1 MRDQLQ
7 YYDIEPEKYT
17 KSALKTKLKRD
28 DLEARKNKPLHCYI
42 FKKIEE
48 DNEIDKEASHQR
60 LHSGISSHVEGYIN
74 AMQEQKKATK
84 ATRKRREKDPTINAK
99 CRLCH
104 SQDETVL
111 HALGSCP
118 SLSSNLY
125 TIVRHDNVEQHIV
138 EEIVKQ
144 ENKESTCRKRPES
157 VTVTGN
163 KEIWWNLPIKTTTKV
178 EYNRP
183 DVVIWNRETKVCHLV
198 EISVPLDINIS
209 NQQVVKRDKYM
220 PLVSE
225 MQQLYRNYTF
235 QIIPVI
241 IGCLRAISKSLEQN
255 LQKLG
260 LEDATYKP
268 LIKKLQKTTLLGS
281 VKIIKTFIRM

>member
-1 MRDQLQ
+1 MQ
-7 YYDIEPEKYT
+7 YHNIELEKYT

-28 DLEARKNKPLHCYI
+28 HLEAWKNKPLHSYI

-48 DNEIDKEASHQR
+48 DNEIDKEASHQW

-74 AMQEQKKATK
+74 AMQEQEIATK
-84 ATRKRREKDPTINAK
+84 AIGKRREKDPTINAK
-99 CRLCH
+99 CRLCD

-125 TIVRHDNVEQHIV
+125 KTARHDNVGQHNV

-144 ENKESTCRKRPES
+144 ENKESTNRKRPES
-157 VTVTGN
+157 VTVIGN
-163 KEIWWNLPIKTTTKV
+163 KEIWWNMPIKTANKV

-209 NQQVVKRDKYM
+209 NRQVVKRDKYM

-241 IGCLRAISKSLEQN
+241 IG
-255 LQKLG
+255 
-260 LEDATYKP
+260 
-268 LIKKLQKTTLLGS
+268 
-281 VKIIKTFIRM
+281 